1 MAVYRTVQKEWEAK
15 IRGASTKKTKK
26 LKVATEIQLDT
37 VNGGS
42 RPGPK
47 TKAGKAGNT
56 KGSLSLS
63 QTISR
68 ETDWWASGTIDS

>member
-15 IRGASTKKTKK
+15 LRGANTKKVKK
-26 LKVATEIQLDT
+26 LKEAGEIQLDT

-42 RPGPK
+42 KPGPRPK
-47 TKAGKAGNT
+47 VGKAGNV

-68 ETDWWASGTIDS
+68 ETNWWSSSTIDR

>member
-15 IRGASTKKTKK
+15 IRGANTKKTKK
-26 LKVATEIQLDT
+26 LKVASEIQLDT

-42 RPGPK
+42 KPGPK
-47 TKAGKAGNT
+47 SKIGKAGNT

-63 QTISR
+63 QTLTR
-68 ETDWWASGTIDS
+68 ETNWWTSGTIDF